1 MTRVISPTY
10 LRLLKYLR
18 RYLFPYVMLAV
29 VSMLLLSAT
38 QGAIPFLAKRLVNE
52 VYSVRDA
59 AALHTLLL
67 AILVLFSLRAVASF
81 GNNYLDDYVGQK
93 VTLDLRS
100 ELNERLQM
108 LPLSFF
114 NQTSTAAMT
123 SRVIVDVTLI
133 AGATSDGIFSLIGDS
148 VSLVTLLGA
157 AFYIDWKLTLIA
169 AVVFPAAV
177 LPLVQFSKRMR
188 RMTRR
193 TQKQLGGLAT
203 LLQET
208 IQGNRVVKAFG
219 MEDYERHRFNSEL
232 RRLFRMYMKVAAIK
246 AFTTPMIELMAAW
259 AVVGAAWYG
268 AASVLSGQRSPGVF
282 AAFCAA
288 LLLVYEPF
296 KRLSRTNNSIQQGMA
311 AAERLFEVL
320 DLRTD
325 VPEASHPLPL
335 AEGRHSISFAGV
347 GFRYGDQWALRNISL
362 EIRTGE
368 VVALVGMSGGGK
380 STLADLIPRFYDPQE
395 GRILI
400 DGVDIRRYSL
410 RALRSQIGL
419 VTQHTFLFNDT
430 VRANIA
436 YGSLEKSLEEI
447 SAAAQQANAH
457 NFVTRLPQGYDTVV
471 GEMGVRLSGG
481 ERQRLAIARAL
492 LKDAP
497 ILILDEATSA
507 LDSEGERLV
516 QEALERL
523 MQNRTTLVIAHR
535 LSTVRRADKIA
546 VMVRGRIV
554 EEGTHEELI
563 ALGRE
568 YRKLYD
574 LQFHD
579 LQQQPG
585 EIRKAA
591 GQIA

>member
-1 MTRVISPTY
+1 MSQYFSPTY
-10 LRLLKYLR
+10 LRLLNYLR

-29 VSMLLLSAT
+29 ASMLALSAT
-38 QGAIPFLAKRLVNE
+38 QGAIPFLARNLVNQI
-52 VYSVRDA
+52 STIRNPTG
-59 AALHTLLL
+59 LHTLLL
-67 AILVLFSLRAVASF
+67 EILVLFTVRAVASF
-81 GNNYLDDYVGQK
+81 GNNYLNDYVGQK
-93 VTLDLRS
+93 VTLDLRA

-114 NQTSTAAMT
+114 NQSSTGATT
-123 SRVIVDVTLI
+123 SRVIVDVSLI
-133 AGATSDGIFSLIGDS
+133 AGATTDGIFSLVGDS
-148 VSLVTLLGA
+148 ISLVTVLAA
-157 AFYIDWKLTLIA
+157 AFYIDWSLTLIG

-177 LPLVQFSKRMR
+177 LPLIQFSKRMR

-193 TQKQLGGLAT
+193 TQQQLGGLAG

-208 IQGNRVVKAFG
+208 IQGNRVVKAFC
-219 MEDYERHRFNSEL
+219 MEDYERRRFNSEL
-232 RRLFRMYMKVAAIK
+232 RRLFRLYMKVAAIK

-268 AASVLSGQRSPGVF
+268 AASVLSGQRTPGVF
-282 AAFCAA
+282 AAFFAA

-296 KRLSRTNNSIQQGMA
+296 KRLSRTNNSVQQGMA
-311 AAERLFEVL
+311 AAERVFEVL
-320 DLRTD
+320 DLCTD
-325 VPEASHPLPL
+325 VPETPHPLPL
-335 AEGRHSISFAGV
+335 PAGSHSINFAGV
-347 GFRYGDQWALRNISL
+347 SFRYGEQWALRNINL
-362 EIRTGE
+362 EIRAGE

-395 GRILI
+395 GSISI
-400 DGVDIRRYSL
+400 DNIDIRRFSL
-410 RALRSQIGL
+410 HALRSQIGL

-436 YGSLEKSLEEI
+436 YGSIEKNLDEI
-447 SAAAQQANAH
+447 IAAAQQANAH
-457 NFVTRLPQGYDTVV
+457 NFIIRLPLGYDTVV
-471 GEMGVRLSGG
+471 GELGVRLSGG

-497 ILILDEATSA
+497 ILVLDEATSA

-523 MQNRTTLVIAHR
+523 MVNRTTLVIAHR
-535 LSTVRRADKIA
+535 LSTVRRADRIA

-574 LQFHD
+574 LQFHEGA
-579 LQQQPG
+579 QEPG
-585 EIRKAA
+585 AIRKAA

>member
-1 MTRVISPTY
+1 MIGWFSPTY
-10 LRLLKYLR
+10 LRLLRYLR
-18 RYLFPYVMLAV
+18 RYLFPYVTLAV
-29 VSMLLLSAT
+29 VSMLVLSAT
-38 QGAIPFLAKRLVNE
+38 QGAIPFLAKDLVNQIST
-52 VYSVRDA
+52 VKSA
-59 AALHTLLL
+59 AGLHYLLL
-67 AILVLFSLRAVASF
+67 AVLGLFTVRALASF

-100 ELNERLQM
+100 ELNERLQL

-114 NQTSTAAMT
+114 NQASTAAIT

-133 AGATSDGIFSLIGDS
+133 ASATTDGIFSLIGDS
-148 VSLVTLLGA
+148 ISLVTLLAA
-157 AFYIDWKLTLIA
+157 AFYIDWSLTLIA

-177 LPLVQFSKRMR
+177 LPLIHFSKQMR

-219 MEDYERHRFNSEL
+219 MEDYERRRFNSEL
-232 RRLFRMYMKVAAIK
+232 RRLFRMYMKASAIK
-246 AFTTPMIELMAAW
+246 AFTTPMIEVMAAW

-268 AASVLSGQRSPGVF
+268 ASSVLTGHRTPGVF
-282 AAFCAA
+282 AAFFAA

-296 KRLSRTNNSIQQGMA
+296 KRLSRTNNSIQQGLA
-311 AAERLFEVL
+311 AAERVFEVL
-320 DLRTD
+320 DLKTD
-325 VPEASHPLPL
+325 VPEPSDPQSLTP
-335 AEGRHSISFAGV
+335 GRHSVSFVGV
-347 GFRYGDQWALRNISL
+347 GFRYGDNWALRNINL
-362 EIRTGE
+362 DIRSGE

-400 DGVDIRRYSL
+400 DGVDIRQFSL

-430 VRANIA
+430 VRVNIA
-436 YGSLEKSLEEI
+436 YGSPDTSLDEI
-447 SAAAQQANAH
+447 MAAAQQANAH
-457 NFVTRLPQGYDTVV
+457 TFISRLPQGYDTVV
-471 GEMGVRLSGG
+471 GELGVRLSGG

-492 LKDAP
+492 LKNAP

-507 LDSEGERLV
+507 LDTEGERLV

-523 MQNRTTLVIAHR
+523 MENRTTLVIAHR

-546 VMVRGRIV
+546 VIVRGRIV

-579 LQQQPG
+579 ADQQPG
-585 EIRKAA
+585 AIRKAA

>member
-1 MTRVISPTY
+1 MKLLLSPIY
-10 LRLLKYLR
+10 IRLLKYLR
-18 RYLFPYVMLAV
+18 RYLFPYVALAV
-29 VSMLLLSAT
+29 FSMLVLSAT
-38 QGAIPFLAKRLVNE
+38 QGAIPFLAKELVNQIAT
-52 VYSVRDA
+52 VKNAAGLHSV
-59 AALHTLLL
+59 LL
-67 AILVLFSLRAVASF
+67 AILALFTVRALASF
-81 GNNYLDDYVGQK
+81 GNNYLNDYVGQK

-100 ELNERLQM
+100 ELNQRLQA

-133 AGATSDGIFSLIGDS
+133 ASATTDGIFSLVGDS
-148 VSLVTLLGA
+148 ISLVTVLGA
-157 AFYIDWKLTLIA
+157 AFYIDWRLTMIA
-169 AVVFPAAV
+169 AVVFPSAV
-177 LPLVQFSKRMR
+177 LPLIQFSKRMR

-193 TQKQLGGLAT
+193 TQQQLGGLAT

-208 IQGNRVVKAFG
+208 IQGNRVVKAFC
-219 MEDYERHRFNSEL
+219 MEGYERRRFDAEL
-232 RRLFRMYMKVAAIK
+232 RRLFRLYMKVSAIK
-246 AFTTPMIELMAAW
+246 SFTTPMIELMAAW

-268 AASVLSGQRSPGVF
+268 AASVLSGHRTPGVF
-282 AAFCAA
+282 AAFFAA

-296 KRLSRTNNSIQQGMA
+296 KRLSRTNNSIQQGLA
-311 AAERLFEVL
+311 AAERIFEVL

-325 VPEASHPLPL
+325 VPEP
-335 AEGRHSISFAGV
+335 AEPRQMAPGRHSISFAGV
-347 GFRYGDQWALRNISL
+347 SFRYGDNWALRNINL
-362 EIRTGE
+362 DIPAGK

-395 GRILI
+395 GRISI
-400 DGVDIRRYSL
+400 DGVDIRHYSL
-410 RALRSQIGL
+410 AALRSQIGL

-430 VRANIA
+430 VRNNIA
-436 YGSLEKSLEEI
+436 YGSIEKSLEEI
-447 SAAAQQANAH
+447 IEAAKQANAH
-457 NFVTRLPQGYDTVV
+457 NFITRLPQGYDTVV

-523 MQNRTTLVIAHR
+523 MANRTTLVIAHR
-535 LSTVRRADKIA
+535 LSTVRRADRIA
-546 VMVRGRIV
+546 VIVRGRIV
-554 EEGTHEELI
+554 EEGTHEELL

-574 LQFHD
+574 LQFHG
-579 LQQQPG
+579 G
-585 EIRKAA
+585 EGSSGTVRKAA
-591 GQIA
+591 GQTA

>member
-1 MTRVISPTY
+1 MSRFFSPTY
-10 LRLLKYLR
+10 ARLLRYLR
-18 RYLFPYVMLAV
+18 RYLFPYVALAV
-29 VSMLLLSAT
+29 LSMLMLSAT
-38 QGAIPFLAKRLVNE
+38 QGAIPFLAKDLVNQI
-52 VYSVRDA
+52 SATRNA

-67 AILVLFSLRAVASF
+67 AILVLFTLRALASF
-81 GNNYLDDYVGQK
+81 GNNYLNDYVGQK
-93 VTLDLRS
+93 VVLDLRS
-100 ELNERLQM
+100 ELNERLQL

-133 AGATSDGIFSLIGDS
+133 ASATTDGIFSLIGDGI
-148 VSLVTLLGA
+148 SLITVLAA

-177 LPLVQFSKRMR
+177 LPLIQFSKRMR

-219 MEDYERHRFNSEL
+219 MEDYERRRFNSEL
-232 RRLFRMYMKVAAIK
+232 RRLFRLYMKVAAIK

-268 AASVLSGQRSPGVF
+268 AASVLSGRRTPGVF

-296 KRLSRTNNSIQQGMA
+296 KRLSRTNNSVQQGLA
-311 AAERLFEVL
+311 AAERVFEVL
-320 DLRTD
+320 DLHTD
-325 VPEASHPLPL
+325 VPEATDPQPLP
-335 AEGRHSISFAGV
+335 AGRHSIVFAGV
-347 GFRYGDQWALRNISL
+347 GFRYGDQWALRNINL
-362 EIRTGE
+362 NIRAGE

-395 GRILI
+395 GHILL
-400 DGVDIRRYSL
+400 DAVDIRRFSL
-410 RALRSQIGL
+410 RALRAQIGL

-436 YGSLEKSLEEI
+436 YGSIEKSLDEI
-447 SAAAQQANAH
+447 IAAAQQANAH
-457 NFVTRLPQGYDTVV
+457 NFVSGLPQGYETVV

-523 MQNRTTLVIAHR
+523 MRNRTTLVIAHR
-535 LSTVRRADKIA
+535 LSTVRRANRIA

-574 LQFHD
+574 LQFRD
-579 LQQQPG
+579 NEQQPAAV
-585 EIRKAA
+585 RKAA
-591 GQIA
+591 GQSA

>member
-1 MTRVISPTY
+1 MIGVLSPTY

-18 RYLFPYVMLAV
+18 RYLFPFVALAV
-29 VSMLLLSAT
+29 ASMLLLSAT
-38 QGAIPFLAKRLVNE
+38 QGAIPFLAKDLVNQI
-52 VYSVRDA
+52 SATRDPA
-59 AALHTLLL
+59 GLHMLLL
-67 AILVLFSLRAVASF
+67 AILALFTVRALASF

-100 ELNERLQM
+100 ELNEHLQW

-114 NQTSTAAMT
+114 NQTSTGAMT

-133 AGATSDGIFSLIGDS
+133 ASATTDGIFSLIGDS
-148 VSLVTLLGA
+148 ISLVTVLGA

-177 LPLVQFSKRMR
+177 LPLIQFSKQMR
-188 RMTRR
+188 RMTRN

-232 RRLFRMYMKVAAIK
+232 RRLFRMYMKVSAIK
-246 AFTTPMIELMAAW
+246 SFTTPMIELMAAW

-268 AASVLSGQRSPGVF
+268 AASVLSGQRTPGVF
-282 AAFCAA
+282 AAFFAA

-296 KRLSRTNNSIQQGMA
+296 KRLSRTNNSIQQGLA
-311 AAERLFEVL
+311 AAERVFEVL

-325 VPEASHPLPL
+325 VPEP
-335 AEGRHSISFAGV
+335 AEPQAMAPGAHSISFASV
-347 GFRYGDQWALRNISL
+347 SFRYGEQWALRNINL
-362 EIRTGE
+362 EIRAGE

-395 GRILI
+395 GRIMI
-400 DGVDIRRYSL
+400 DGVDIRRFSL

-436 YGSLEKSLEEI
+436 YGSLDKSLDEI
-447 SAAAQQANAH
+447 VAAAQQANAH
-457 NFVTRLPQGYDTVV
+457 NFISRLPNGYDTVV

-492 LKDAP
+492 LKNAP

-523 MQNRTTLVIAHR
+523 MENRTTLVIAHR
-535 LSTVRRADKIA
+535 LSTVRRADRIA

-579 LQQQPG
+579 AESSG
-585 EIRKAA
+585 AIRKAA
-591 GQIA
+591 GQVA

>member
-1 MTRVISPTY
+1 
-10 LRLLKYLR
+10 
-18 RYLFPYVMLAV
+18 
-29 VSMLLLSAT
+29 
-38 QGAIPFLAKRLVNE
+38 
-52 VYSVRDA
+52 
-59 AALHTLLL
+59 
-67 AILVLFSLRAVASF
+67 
-81 GNNYLDDYVGQK
+81 
-93 VTLDLRS
+93 
-100 ELNERLQM
+100 
-108 LPLSFF
+108 
-114 NQTSTAAMT
+114 
-123 SRVIVDVTLI
+123 
-133 AGATSDGIFSLIGDS
+133 
-148 VSLVTLLGA
+148 
-157 AFYIDWKLTLIA
+157 
-169 AVVFPAAV
+169 V
-177 LPLVQFSKRMR
+177 LPLIQFSKRMR

-219 MEDYERHRFNSEL
+219 MEDYERRRFNSEL
-232 RRLFRMYMKVAAIK
+232 RRLFRLYMKVAAIK

-268 AASVLSGQRSPGVF
+268 AASVLTGGRTPGVF
-282 AAFCAA
+282 AAFFAA

-296 KRLSRTNNSIQQGMA
+296 KRLSRTNNSIQQGLA
-311 AAERLFEVL
+311 AAERVFEVL
-320 DLRTD
+320 DLPTD
-325 VPEASHPLPL
+325 VPEDPQAQTLP
-335 AEGRHSISFAGV
+335 AGRFHSISFEGV
-347 GFRYGDQWALRNISL
+347 GFRYGEQWALRNINL
-362 EIRTGE
+362 KIPAGE

-395 GRILI
+395 GGILV

-410 RALRSQIGL
+410 RSLRSRIGL

-436 YGSLEKSLEEI
+436 YGSIEKSLDEI
-447 SAAAQQANAH
+447 VAAATQANAH
-457 NFVTRLPQGYDTVV
+457 NFISKLPQGYDTVV

-523 MQNRTTLVIAHR
+523 MENRTTLVIAHR
-535 LSTVRRADKIA
+535 LSTVRRADRIA
-546 VMVRGRIV
+546 VMARGRIV
-554 EEGTHEELI
+554 EEGSHEELI

-579 LQQQPG
+579 TEPEPG

-591 GQIA
+591 GQIG

>member
-1 MTRVISPTY
+1 MIGVLSPTY

-18 RYLFPYVMLAV
+18 RYMFPYVALAV
-29 VSMLLLSAT
+29 ASMLLLSAT
-38 QGAIPFLAKRLVNE
+38 QGAIPFLAKDLVNQI
-52 VYSVRDA
+52 SKTRDPA
-59 AALHTLLL
+59 GLHMLLL
-67 AILVLFSLRAVASF
+67 AILVLFTVRALASF

-100 ELNERLQM
+100 ELNEHLQW

-114 NQTSTAAMT
+114 NQTSTGAMT

-133 AGATSDGIFSLIGDS
+133 ASATTDGIFSLIGDS
-148 VSLVTLLGA
+148 ISLVTVLAA

-169 AVVFPAAV
+169 AIVFPAAV
-177 LPLVQFSKRMR
+177 LPLIQFSKQMR
-188 RMTRR
+188 RMTRN

-219 MEDYERHRFNSEL
+219 MEDYERHRFNAEL
-232 RRLFRMYMKVAAIK
+232 RRLFRMYMKVSAIK
-246 AFTTPMIELMAAW
+246 SFTTPMIELMAAW

-282 AAFCAA
+282 AAFFAA

-296 KRLSRTNNSIQQGMA
+296 KRLSRTNNSIQQGLA
-311 AAERLFEVL
+311 AAERVFEVL

-325 VPEASHPLPL
+325 VPEP
-335 AEGRHSISFAGV
+335 AEPQAIAPGAHSISFAGV
-347 GFRYGDQWALRNISL
+347 SFRYGEQWALRKINL
-362 EIRTGE
+362 EIRAGE

-395 GRILI
+395 GRISI
-400 DGVDIRRYSL
+400 DGVDIRRFSL

-436 YGSLEKSLEEI
+436 YGSLDKSLDDI
-447 SAAAQQANAH
+447 AAAAQQANAH
-457 NFVTRLPQGYDTVV
+457 NFISRLPNGYDTVV
-471 GEMGVRLSGG
+471 GELGVRLSGG

-492 LKDAP
+492 LKNAP

-523 MQNRTTLVIAHR
+523 MENRTTLVIAHR
-535 LSTVRRADKIA
+535 LSTVRRADRIA

-579 LQQQPG
+579 AESSG
-585 EIRKAA
+585 AIRKAA
-591 GQIA
+591 GQVA

>member
-1 MTRVISPTY
+1 MTLFFSPTY
-10 LRLLKYLR
+10 ARLLRYLR
-18 RYLFPYVMLAV
+18 RYLFPYVALAV
-29 VSMLLLSAT
+29 VSMLMLSAT
-38 QGAIPFLAKRLVNE
+38 QGAIPFLARNLVNQI
-52 VYSVRDA
+52 STVRSA
-59 AALHTLLL
+59 SALHFLLL
-67 AILVLFSLRAVASF
+67 EILVLFSLRAVASF
-81 GNNYLDDYVGQK
+81 GNNYLNDYVGQK

-100 ELNERLQM
+100 ELNERLQL

-123 SRVIVDVTLI
+123 SRVIVDVAMI
-133 AGATSDGIFSLIGDS
+133 SSATTDGIFSLIGDS
-148 VSLVTLLGA
+148 ISLVTLLGA

-177 LPLVQFSKRMR
+177 LPLIQFSKRMR

-193 TQKQLGGLAT
+193 SQKQLGGLAT

-208 IQGNRVVKAFG
+208 IQGNRVVKAFC
-219 MEDYERHRFNSEL
+219 MEDYERRRFNSEL
-232 RRLFRMYMKVAAIK
+232 RRLFRLYMKVSAIK

-296 KRLSRTNNSIQQGMA
+296 KRLSRTNNSIQQGLA
-311 AAERLFEVL
+311 AAERVFEVL
-320 DLRTD
+320 DLHTD
-325 VPEASHPLPL
+325 VPDTPDPEPLPT
-335 AEGRHSISFAGV
+335 GRHSIAFAGV
-347 GFRYGDQWALRNISL
+347 GFRYGEQWALRNINL
-362 EIRTGE
+362 DIRAGE

-395 GRILI
+395 GRILL
-400 DGVDIRRYSL
+400 DGADLRRLSLHDL
-410 RALRSQIGL
+410 RAHIGL

-430 VRANIA
+430 VHANIA
-436 YGSLEKSLEEI
+436 YGSIEKSLDEI
-447 SAAAQQANAH
+447 IAAAQQANAH
-457 NFVTRLPQGYDTVV
+457 NFISRLPQGYDTVV

-523 MQNRTTLVIAHR
+523 MRNRTTLVIAHR
-535 LSTVRRADKIA
+535 LSTVRRANRIA

-554 EEGTHEELI
+554 EEGTHEELL

-574 LQFHD
+574 LQFRD
-579 LQQQPG
+579 AQAQPAAV
-585 EIRKAA
+585 RQAA
-591 GQIA
+591 G

>member
-1 MTRVISPTY
+1 MIRVFSPTY

-18 RYLFPYVMLAV
+18 RYLFPYVTLAVISMLA
-29 VSMLLLSAT
+29 LSAT
-38 QGAIPFLAKRLVNE
+38 QGAIPFLAKDLVNQI
-52 VYSVRDA
+52 SSA
-59 AALHTLLL
+59 KTPAGLHTLLI
-67 AILVLFSLRAVASF
+67 AILILFTVRALASF

-93 VTLDLRS
+93 VTLQLRS
-100 ELNERLQM
+100 ELNEHLQRM
-108 LPLSFF
+108 PLSFF
-114 NQTSTAAMT
+114 NQTSTGAMT

-133 AGATSDGIFSLIGDS
+133 ASATTDGIFSLIGDS
-148 VSLVTLLGA
+148 ISLVTVLAA
-157 AFYIDWKLTLIA
+157 AFYIDWSLTLIG

-177 LPLVQFSKRMR
+177 LPLVHFSKQMR
-188 RMTRR
+188 RMTRN

-219 MEDYERHRFNSEL
+219 MEDYERHRFNAEL
-232 RRLFRMYMKVAAIK
+232 RRLFRMYMKVSAIK
-246 AFTTPMIELMAAW
+246 SFTTPMIELMAAW

-268 AASVLSGQRSPGVF
+268 ASSVLSGQRTPGVF
-282 AAFCAA
+282 AAFFAA

-296 KRLSRTNNSIQQGMA
+296 KRLSRTNNSIQQGLA
-311 AAERLFEVL
+311 AAERVFEVL

-325 VPEASHPLPL
+325 VPEPAQPQPMP
-335 AEGRHSISFAGV
+335 AGPHSISFAGV
-347 GFRYGDQWALRNISL
+347 GFRYGDQWALRSINL
-362 EIRTGE
+362 EIRAGE

-400 DGVDIRRYSL
+400 GGVDIRRFSLQAL
-410 RALRSQIGL
+410 RAQIGL

-436 YGSLEKSLEEI
+436 YGSLDKDLQEI
-447 SAAAQQANAH
+447 ITAAQQANAH
-457 NFVTRLPQGYDTVV
+457 NFISRLPNGYDTVV

-492 LKDAP
+492 LKNAP

-535 LSTVRRADKIA
+535 LSTVRRADRIA

-579 LQQQPG
+579 AEPPSG
-585 EIRKAA
+585 AIRKAA
-591 GQIA
+591 GQVA